1 MNKRM
6 QTSQRIYRLTP
17 SLLLSLVIALPGMA
31 SAQAAATDAPARI
44 DQATTAPT
52 EPAVAA
58 RQGKTGSAK
67 RVASDTVVN
76 TGTPAGKGRWVTR
89 VDYSHCPGGT
99 TAYVADDG
107 GVKCWA
113 GPD

>member
-1 MNKRM
+1 MKKRM
-6 QTSQRIYRLTP
+6 LTSQRLYRLTP
-17 SLLLSLVIALPGMA
+17 SLLLSLAIALPGMA

-52 EPAVAA
+52 EPTVAL

-67 RVASDTVVN
+67 RVASETTVN
-76 TGTPAGKGRWVTR
+76 TGTPTGKGRWVSR
-89 VDYSHCPGGT
+89 VDYGHCPGGT
-99 TAYVADDG
+99 TAYVANDG